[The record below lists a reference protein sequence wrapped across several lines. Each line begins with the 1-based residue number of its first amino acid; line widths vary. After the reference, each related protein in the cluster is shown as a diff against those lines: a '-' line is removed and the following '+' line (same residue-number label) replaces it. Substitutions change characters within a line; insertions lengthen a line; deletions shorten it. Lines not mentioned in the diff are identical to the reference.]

1 MKVRIILLLL
11 VLFPVFQR
19 VDAGKKEADEREKVY
34 NLLKLGDLG
43 LSYEAFKLALQ
54 GLDKLNEEGKLINS
68 SILTIIDFS
77 QSSKNK
83 RMYVID
89 LYKKML
95 LFNTYVAHGRNTGN
109 EYATNF
115 SNKEGSFMSSLGFY
129 ITQNIATGSR
139 VGLSLILQGI
149 EKGINDKAQQREI
162 IMHGADYATEDFI
175 RKYGR
180 LGRSYGCPSLPPDQI
195 KPVAEA
201 IKGGT
206 CLFIYKHDDNY
217 IHHSSLL
224 N

>member
-54 GLDKLNEEGKLINS
+54 GLDKLNGRREADQFFDPDDHRFL
-68 SILTIIDFS
+68 

-95 LFNTYVAHGRNTGN
+95 LFNTY
-109 EYATNF
+109 
-115 SNKEGSFMSSLGFY
+115 
-129 ITQNIATGSR
+129 
-139 VGLSLILQGI
+139 
-149 EKGINDKAQQREI
+149 
-162 IMHGADYATEDFI
+162 
-175 RKYGR
+175 
-180 LGRSYGCPSLPPDQI
+180 
-195 KPVAEA
+195 
-201 IKGGT
+201 
-206 CLFIYKHDDNY
+206 
-217 IHHSSLL
+217 
-224 N
+224 